1 MVHGNKLS
9 LNFWT
14 TENCQR
20 GYTLERVISLIEQNL
35 ESDEKNGPELA
46 TIRPTENAGW
56 VGGGSVNVSLA
67 NITTTDDM
75 LGLRAG
81 SS

>member
-20 GYTLERVISLIEQNL
+20 GYTFERVMSLIEQIL
-35 ESDEKNGPELA
+35 ESEIGNGPELA
-46 TIRPTENAGW
+46 TIRPTENGGW